1 MAYFFNVVLVFLE
14 QPKRSG
20 RKQTTSMSSL
30 INKKIRANDVS
41 FPKPHP
47 QVSSPPLSDLEQRI
61 KLISSKLDE
70 GNVKGGIR
78 LAASDDKIAPFST
91 DNYQKMLSKHPQRA
105 KFAAPNP
112 EKFDSF
118 FRNRFRPIQSCNS
131 RLLRSHMKL
140 KKNRPYN
147 HWLTSQGHYL
157 LCFSTSRTV
166 GANSVRLRLE
176 TRTRYSLKATTKISP
191 HSRK

>member
-1 MAYFFNVVLVFLE
+1 MLDNYVNTAISNIRVLKRVPKDSRVLLAESLSDKINDIVYNVEDVTKWLFFLTSFLFFLE

-30 INKKIRANDVS
+30 INKKIRAGYVS
-41 FPKPHP
+41 LPKLHP

-91 DNYQKMLSKHPQRA
+91 DNYQKLMSKQSQRD

-112 EKFDSF
+112 ENLDSF
-118 FRNRFRPIQSCNS
+118 S
-131 RLLRSHMKL
+131 
-140 KKNRPYN
+140 
-147 HWLTSQGHYL
+147 
-157 LCFSTSRTV
+157 
-166 GANSVRLRLE
+166 
-176 TRTRYSLKATTKISP
+176 
-191 HSRK
+191 